1 MDEKLTETS
10 ISQTFIPQRETEMIN
25 AKTLTIEIDP
35 QGNQDGQDSQDEQHH
50 QHLSLSYLQ
59 CQSHQQGVKSD
70 ETPALLFLH
79 GILGDARTWLPFLS
93 AFPQYDCYALTLSG
107 FGKIEPGSAEG
118 EILFDTDRHA
128 AEVVAFCQALNK
140 QEGKPQRKYIVI
152 AWSYACHV
160 ALLAADKDRSQ
171 NRSLFSELILY
182 ELIIPSYGIS
192 EEKHQQFTRDIAKMM
207 SPIIRAFRRNE
218 EMQAID
224 HFIAAC
230 KNAPFTLKEQSKHI
244 QEIKEE
250 NRHTLNKL
258 LTQKDPPPFSAEM
271 LQTLNERVP
280 ITILWG
286 KNSRAIFQLSSQ
298 AAFTALNEES
308 TTLSKTVKGGE
319 IDADHLLPEENPEK
333 LILLLKELIS
343 Q

>member
-70 ETPALLFLH
+70 EKPALLFLH
-79 GILGDARTWLPFLS
+79 GILGDARTWIPYLT

-107 FGKIEPGSAEG
+107 FGQNSETAIP
-118 EILFDTDRHA
+118 FDTDRHGK
-128 AEVVAFCQALNK
+128 EVLTFCQALNEK
-140 QEGKPQRKYIVI
+140 EGKPHRQYIVI

-207 SPIIRAFRRNE
+207 SPIIRAFRRKE

-224 HFIAAC
+224 HFISAC

>member
-1 MDEKLTETS
+1 
-10 ISQTFIPQRETEMIN
+10 MIN

-35 QGNQDGQDSQDEQHH
+35 QGNQDGQNNQDEQHH
-50 QHLSLSYLQ
+50 QQLSLSYLQ

-70 ETPALLFLH
+70 EKPALLFLH
-79 GILGDARTWLPFLS
+79 GILGDARTWIPYLT

-107 FGKIEPGSAEG
+107 FGQNSETAIP
-118 EILFDTDRHA
+118 FDTDRHGK
-128 AEVVAFCQALNK
+128 EVLTFCQALNEK
-140 QEGKPQRKYIVI
+140 EGKPHRQYIVI

-160 ALLAADKDRSQ
+160 ALLAAHKAQSQDRLSSAS
-171 NRSLFSELILY
+171 SLFAGLILY

-192 EEKHQQFTRDIAKMM
+192 EEMHQQFTRDIAKMM
-207 SPIIRAFRRNE
+207 SPIIRAFRRDE
-218 EMQAID
+218 ETKAID

-230 KNAPFTLKEQSKHI
+230 KNAPFSLKEQSESI
-244 QEIKEE
+244 QEIKED

-258 LTQKDPPPFSAEM
+258 LTQKDPLPFTAEM
-271 LQTLNERVP
+271 LQRLNERVP

-319 IDADHLLPEENPEK
+319 IDADHLLPEEDPKK